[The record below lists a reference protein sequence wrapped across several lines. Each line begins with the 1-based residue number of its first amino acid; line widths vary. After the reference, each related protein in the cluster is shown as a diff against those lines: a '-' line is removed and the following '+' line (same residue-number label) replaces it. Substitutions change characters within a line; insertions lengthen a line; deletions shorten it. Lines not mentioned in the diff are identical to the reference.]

1 MLKPFITD
9 QSSISDV
16 VNFYTN
22 QTNQYLCQMTQVIN
36 NNNIKCEQRYRELE
50 KRVNAVGRKKRRSCT
65 ERRLVTDVSGEI
77 LLRTVYDD
85 GFQEI
90 NAFVKNLSGMWKVN
104 LIDLQTIDEP
114 YEKYIITFPMTK
126 IWVIGSRR
134 HLSGN
139 KLREAFIKAGVQFY
153 PSISKSTIED
163 VLFQT
168 FAPLIEN
175 CCSTIVFQELAGW
188 HQNEFLYQ
196 EKLMYPRRM
205 DLPKMPIQDKH
216 FLTIS
221 NSREKVRGFFSLYRK
236 IKKWEDRLYLLE
248 IQILGIMASIFYEE
262 GLTINFFLNLV
273 FLENVPETILI
284 KMLQIFNRNTFQ
296 GLRGDANE
304 REIRDWLKGCNDEV
318 IMVDANMTESNYKR
332 KKIEMNIA
340 AIARKI
346 CQRGNAS
353 LGIAKDITASLVIF
367 NNRSMCLPGCI
378 NIVLGNE
385 SFGNIRELEK
395 LLDDGVVESFLCE
408 FICFAELNLQNI
420 KYLIRQESTKNI
432 KNEQKLLQAAFS
444 IIKSFGDAQG
454 WDIVQELNMPREID
468 FSNMLMTA
476 LSTED
481 MVGHCIRA
489 IRKDIKHFTM
499 IKRAY
504 GKEFKGHACYYDET
518 KIWIPTKV
526 FDRLLGRNG
535 LLPYKLDFLAAIK
548 DTGGLCTDAEGL
560 STRLQIG
567 QKRFEA
573 YAFLRSTFDLPGT
586 VDIVNLGKELCG
598 NVI

>member
-1 MLKPFITD
+1 MSKPFVTE
-9 QSSISDV
+9 QSSIIDV
-16 VNFYTN
+16 MNFINN
-22 QTNQYLCQMTQVIN
+22 QTNQNLCQMAQVIN
-36 NNNIKCEQRYRELE
+36 ENNTKSEQRYRELE
-50 KRVNAVGRKKRRSCT
+50 KRVNSVGRKQRRMCVD
-65 ERRLVTDVSGEI
+65 RQIVTDVSGQI
-77 LLRTVYDD
+77 SLRTVYDD
-85 GFQEI
+85 GSQETS
-90 NAFVKNLSGMWKVN
+90 AFVKNLSGIWQVN
-104 LIDLQTIDEP
+104 LIDLQTVDKP
-114 YEKYIITFPMTK
+114 CEKYIITFSMTN
-126 IWVIGSRR
+126 IWIIGSRR

-175 CCSTIVFQELAGW
+175 CCSAIIFRELAGW
-188 HQNEFLYQ
+188 HQNQFLYQ
-196 EKLMYPRRM
+196 EKLMYPKRM
-205 DLPKMPIQDKH
+205 DLPQMPIQDKH

-221 NSREKVRGFFSLYRK
+221 NSREKARRVFSLYRK
-236 IKKWEDRLYLLE
+236 IKKWEDRLFLIQ
-248 IQILGIMASIFYEE
+248 IQILGIMASVFYEE

-273 FLENVPETILI
+273 FLENIPETILI
-284 KMLQIFNRNTFQ
+284 KMLQIFNRNTCQ

-304 REIRDWLKGCNDEV
+304 REIRDWVKGCNDEV

-332 KKIEMNIA
+332 KKTEMNIA

-353 LGIAKDITASLVIF
+353 LGINKDITASLVIF
-367 NNRSMCLPGCI
+367 NNQSMCLPGCI
-378 NIVLGNE
+378 NIMLGNE
-385 SFGNIRELEK
+385 SFGNIREMEE
-395 LLDDGVVESFLCE
+395 LLDDSVVESFLCE
-408 FICFAELNLQNI
+408 FICFAELNLKNI
-420 KYLIRQESTKNI
+420 RYLIRQESTKNI

-444 IIKSFGDAQG
+444 ILKSFVDAQG

-468 FSNMLMTA
+468 FSNMLMMA

-481 MVGHCIRA
+481 MVGHCIKA
-489 IRKDIKHFTM
+489 IRKEIKYFTM

-504 GKEFKGHACYYDET
+504 GIEYKINACYYDET

-526 FDRLLGRNG
+526 LNRLLGKNG

-548 DTGGLCTDAEGL
+548 DAGGLCTDVDGL

-567 QKRFEA
+567 QQRFET
-573 YAFLRSTFDLPGT
+573 YAFLRSTFDLPGA
-586 VDIVNLGKELCG
+586 VDIVNLGKE
-598 NVI
+598 